1 MTNLVAYMRL
11 QHLLVALL
19 SAALVFGACQSDD
32 EPEQTDNV
40 EESEE
45 VDDNDRGW
53 EPEEPVTEEERKPL
67 LLVGIDG
74 LKWSYLDT
82 YESSLPNLNYIAE
95 QGVVAE
101 SLKPVF
107 PSHTFPNMYSIATG
121 LYPENHGL
129 VANNMYDEERGE
141 RFSISNNEAHA
152 DPEWFEGEPIWVT
165 AEEQGL
171 VAKTFFW
178 VGSEA
183 PFGSIRPSEYVA
195 YDSGISHNDRT
206 DQVIEWL
213 SDDDPADFATLYFAS
228 PDGVGHEHGTDSQ
241 SLSNTLGRVDEQI
254 SRLINGLDDE
264 GLWPDDINIL
274 FVSDHGMTNLDE
286 DKMVFLDDIIDLRD
300 VHVIDWTPVAMIE
313 PDDGKADEIYEELA
327 SAPQAE
333 YYEVYRKE
341 EIPERYRLGG
351 HERVPEIIVVA
362 DMPYTLTSRSY
373 YDDRGKPSGGHGFD
387 PEHRDMH
394 GFFVGHGPDLPEST
408 ETDTLHIV
416 DLYSLMTHLLALDPA
431 DHDGSLERIGGQIY
445 GE

>member
-1 MTNLVAYMRL
+1 MRIRHVL
-11 QHLLVALL
+11 IALF
-19 SAALVFGACQSDD
+19 SAALVFGACQNDD
-32 EPEQTDNV
+32 EAAPQDDDNAG
-40 EESEE
+40 ETED
-45 VDDNDRGW
+45 VDDSDAQGW
-53 EPEEPVTEEERKPL
+53 EPEESVTEEERKPL

-107 PSHTFPNMYSIATG
+107 PSHTFPNLFSIATG

-129 VANNMYDEERGE
+129 VANNMYDAEREE

-183 PFGSIRPSEYVA
+183 PYGSIRPSEYVA
-195 YDSGISHNDRT
+195 YDSGISHGDRT

-241 SLSNTLGRVDEQI
+241 SLSTTLDRVDDQI
-254 SRLINGLDDE
+254 ARLINGLDDE
-264 GLWPDDINIL
+264 GLWPDGINII
-274 FVSDHGMTNLDE
+274 FVSDHGMTNLNE

-313 PDDGKADEIYEELA
+313 PDDGKADDIYDQLA

-333 YYEVYRKE
+333 HYEVYRKDD
-341 EIPERYRLGG
+341 IPERYGIRD
-351 HERVPEIIVVA
+351 HHRVPEIIVVA
-362 DMPYTLTSRSY
+362 DMPYTLTSHSY
-373 YDDRGKPSGGHGFD
+373 YEDRGKPSGGHGFD
-387 PEHRDMH
+387 PEYRDMH
-394 GFFVGHGPDLPEST
+394 GVFVGHGPDLPEST
-408 ETDTLHIV
+408 ETDTLQIV
-416 DLYSLMTHLLALDPA
+416 DIYSLMTHLLALDA
-431 DHDGSLERIGGQIY
+431 AEHDGSFERIGSQIY